1 MDWLCVVDSIHGR
14 WFFYIYLIETN
25 VQYCSHN
32 TVPSIHSTSNTVLC
46 LAHGRKK
53 KNNNRTYC
61 NSVLTVEIWSR
72 SDIRCIGLVAL
83 VYRGITEKI
92 TAKWIH
98 RQVAC
103 TRGRVY
109 TCFSSSYSRPSQ
121 MLDENGPEE
130 DWVSV
135 DGLPAYTRHGWWSEV
150 SSPLSSRG
158 ELKWSCP

>member
-1 MDWLCVVDSIHGR
+1 MDWLCVVDSTHGR
-14 WFFYIYLIETN
+14 RFFYTWSRLM
-25 VQYCSHN
+25 CSTAPTTLFHPWN
-32 TVPSIHSTSNTVLC
+32 LC
-46 LAHGRKK
+46 LLTLFVVPGR

-72 SDIRCIGLVAL
+72 SDIRCIGLVAI

-121 MLDENGPEE
+121 MLDENGTEE

-135 DGLPAYTRHGWWSEV
+135 DGLPAYMRHGWWSEG

-158 ELKWSCP
+158 ELMWSCP